1 MNYKPKI
8 LPRLLQSQ
16 IEKNLFKGKIIIL
29 YGARQVGKT
38 TLCQEILKKYPQD
51 SKYINCEL
59 LQNKTALET
68 TNDKKLKDFL
78 GNTKLVVLDEAQKI
92 KDVGLILKI
101 IADTFPEIQIIATG
115 SSSFELANKT
125 SEPLTG
131 RARRYL
137 LYPFSIQEI
146 RQELD
151 LFDLDAKLENI
162 LRFGTYPNVFNR
174 SEDEAAEE
182 LLEIASN
189 YLYKDILEF
198 SGLRKPDLV
207 FNLLKALALQLGNE
221 VSMSE
226 LANLLGKNSHT
237 IENYLTLLE
246 QCFIVFRVRSF
257 SRNLRKEIGKKY
269 KVYFYDLGI
278 RNSLIQN
285 FNQLELR
292 SDVGAL
298 WENFCI
304 LERIKRNSNNRIFA
318 NYYFWR
324 TYDQKEIDYIEE
336 RNGKLSAFEFKWKKD
351 KQKPPQ
357 EFLDTYENS
366 EFKIVNKNNYW
377 EFLN

>member
-1 MNYKPKI
+1 MNYEPKI
-8 LPRLLQSQ
+8 LPRLLQDQ
-16 IEKNLFKGKIIIL
+16 IIKNLFKGKIIIL

-38 TLCQEILKKYPQD
+38 TLCKEILKKYPQD

-78 GNTKLVVLDEAQKI
+78 GDSKLIILDESQKI
-92 KDVGLILKI
+92 KNIGLILKI
-101 IADTFPEIQIIATG
+101 IADTFPKIQIIATG

-146 RQELD
+146 KKETD
-151 LFDLDAKLENI
+151 LFDLSAKLENI
-162 LRFGTYPNVFNR
+162 LRFGTYPSVFNR
-174 SEDEAAEE
+174 PEDGAMEE
-182 LLEIASN
+182 LLEISSN

-207 FNLLKALALQLGNE
+207 LNLLKALSLQLGNE

-237 IENYLTLLE
+237 IESYLTLLE
-246 QCFIVFRVRSF
+246 QCFIVFRVKSF
-257 SRNLRKEIGKKY
+257 SRNLRKEISKTF

-292 SDVGAL
+292 TDVGAL
-298 WENFCI
+298 WENFCV
-304 LERIKRNSNNRIFA
+304 LERMKRNNNNRVFA

-357 EFLDTYENS
+357 EFLDTYKNS
-366 EFKIVNKNNYW
+366 EFKIINKDNYW
-377 EFLN
+377 DFAG